1 MAKLATEA
9 ADWSST
15 CQVRKWPGQPKK
27 KEGGESLRE
36 RRNAC
41 RLRAVIIIIARE
53 FGPRNQIIKV
63 VGMYI
68 AVLGQL
74 GLTDQKSVGFSERV
88 RSNCP
93 VGSSL
98 KRPEI
103 PTTSCS
109 FVQDERKTH
118 PEAQRVGLLFLR
130 RKGKSEDHCRL
141 SYITS
146 RYQALFLSIH
156 MIHTYTVYSRAG
168 RDSLHV
174 VFYHICMYVQ
184 FITYI
189 IVTDTCDNT
198 NHKQFYN
205 FTNSS
210 RHYYVCMDVWMYVCR
225 YYVLFINYQLYSR
238 QESRGHPT

>member
-1 MAKLATEA
+1 MRV
-9 ADWSST
+9 W
-15 CQVRKWPGQPKK
+15 
-27 KEGGESLRE
+27 
-36 RRNAC
+36 NAC

-68 AVLGQL
+68 AVLGQF

-98 KRPEI
+98 KRSEI

-146 RYQALFLSIH
+146 RYQALFLSIWY
-156 MIHTYTVYSRAG
+156 MRTQYIPVP
-168 RDSLHV
+168 DEILLMWCFIIFV
-174 VFYHICMYVQ
+174 CMYNY
-184 FITYI
+184 YI
-189 IVTDTCDNT
+189 
-198 NHKQFYN
+198 HK
-205 FTNSS
+205 
-210 RHYYVCMDVWMYVCR
+210 
-225 YYVLFINYQLYSR
+225 
-238 QESRGHPT
+238 